1 MSDAR
6 QAAAGSLTGRR
17 PVHAGEP
24 PEKRRRI
31 PPRVREAIDAIV
43 QGRAKTITSAARKVG
58 LSREYL
64 SRSLSEPHVAE
75 HLRQKAARAVA
86 IGAGRA
92 SARLVQLLDASSEH
106 VSLDAARHTLGIAG
120 IKPAPDANV
129 NLNVE
134 LRAGFVI
141 DLSEPGESR
150 PMKVVSLVEAP
161 LKSWPPSNSEIAE

>member
-1 MSDAR
+1 MDEF
-6 QAAAGSLTGRR
+6 LL
-17 PVHAGEP
+17 PP

-120 IKPAPDANV
+120 IKPASGAQLSVNV
-129 NLNVE
+129 DIK
-134 LRAGFVI
+134 AGFVI
-141 DLSEPGESR
+141 DLSEPGVSR
-150 PMKVVSLVEAP
+150 PMKVVSPEPSPVER
-161 LKSWPPSNSEIAE
+161 